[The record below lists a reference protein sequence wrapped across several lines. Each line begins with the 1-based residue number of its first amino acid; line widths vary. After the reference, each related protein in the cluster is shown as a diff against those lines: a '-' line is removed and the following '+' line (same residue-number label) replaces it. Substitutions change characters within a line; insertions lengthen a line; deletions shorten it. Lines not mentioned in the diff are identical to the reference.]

1 VVSVAVKSGQEVQTA
16 RSREAN
22 TSKPSMKCRKWIRR
36 CQNRGMTLPLGSA
49 RGIPPPLGQ
58 RRDGTHPK
66 PASDALSLAMLQST
80 RTRGS
85 QMDPRRIITETN
97 LKTSHR
103 HAARFDRCRSS
114 SHFCGCYGLR
124 VFDADRVLCRHTVP
138 SLASRKLLILL
149 LCAVVP
155 SSAQYA
161 RLVPV

>member
-1 VVSVAVKSGQEVQTA
+1 M
-16 RSREAN
+16 
-22 TSKPSMKCRKWIRR
+22 SKPGDDPS
-36 CQNRGMTLPLGSA
+36 LGISS
-49 RGIPPPLGQ
+49 G
-58 RRDGTHPK
+58 D
-66 PASDALSLAMLQST
+66 PASSRSETRRYASETGFGCGT